1 VLWFGDVPSASGRRI
16 KAHPDGLPPPTS
28 AGEMWDMLISRVPE
42 ARRVFI
48 DVVVLDLTAG
58 KFRS

>member
-1 VLWFGDVPSASGRRI
+1 
-16 KAHPDGLPPPTS
+16 
-28 AGEMWDMLISRVPE
+28 MLISRVPE